1 MLLKN
6 HVQFFF
12 LQGFISQ
19 DCEFY
24 QHTPEVFYQR
34 SYFDH

>member
-1 MLLKN
+1 MPLGN

-12 LQGFISQ
+12 IQGFQSL

-24 QHTPEVFYQR
+24 QHTLKAFYQR